1 MLLTTLYHPDKV
13 TLDKRTL
20 EAITKNTEVKS
31 SRYNKVLI
39 PLKLS
44 FLIDMKLDK
53 AIDQPNYFNNI
64 QDYPLFLN
72 LMNEARDLKL

>member
-13 TLDKRTL
+13 TLDRRTL
-20 EAITKNTEVKS
+20 EAITKNTEVRS
-31 SRYNKVLI
+31 SRSNKVLI

>member
-13 TLDKRTL
+13 TLDRRTL
-20 EAITKNTEVKS
+20 EGITKNTEAKS